1 MRRPLDWVVVGI
13 SILFLVANLPPSERR
28 AQREQGTITT
38 DFIDTTAPVTEFGYV
53 RADGSFL
60 PLAQEPVKP
69 DGEGA
74 SFTSTWPSW
83 R

>member
-1 MRRPLDWVVVGI
+1 MRRPINWVVVCI
-13 SILFLVANLPPSERR
+13 SLLLLLANPPPPERGTHL
-28 AQREQGTITT
+28 EDGTIPI

-60 PLAQEPVKP
+60 PLVQEPGKTQENP
-69 DGEGA
+69 
-74 SFTSTWPSW
+74 SLTSTWPSW

>member
-1 MRRPLDWVVVGI
+1 MRRPLDWVLVGI
-13 SILFLVANLPPSERR
+13 SLLLLVANLPPSERR
-28 AQREQGTITT
+28 MQAEQGTIAM

-53 RADGSFL
+53 RADGSFQ

-69 DGEGA
+69 GGEGA
-74 SFTSTWPSW
+74 SLTSTWPSW